1 MRRAPCLVSK
11 LMRPCS
17 CFAARGYRA
26 SASAKRRSCTEQ
38 MLKSGNISAVSGLR
52 PIISGKIRR
61 GHVRSA
67 SSAASGNSILR
78 RPFATRAKAAFPAL
92 CPMQKELRYLCGHVG
107 CRPPAERGGTE
118 AHPAFTPTRGQNSA
132 ISHSV
137 QAGLRASHT
146 SRPNHTRR

>member
-17 CFAARGYRA
+17 CFATRGYRA

-92 CPMQKELRYLCGHVG
+92 CPMQKELRYLVRACRMRPCGIKEGARSPGLHTDS
-107 CRPPAERGGTE
+107 GTE
-118 AHPAFTPTRGQNSA
+118 FRHFAFRTGRIA
-132 ISHSV
+132 
-137 QAGLRASHT
+137 ASHT